1 MAYNQ
6 RELAFT
12 NQQKYSKI
20 LIFIGF
26 AFSYV
31 LRSVYTYDGRLG
43 GLAFAGQILVLLIF
57 VESMLGVLY
66 ISFFYLSAMKKY

>member
-1 MAYNQ
+1 MFQIFASIQ
-6 RELAFT
+6 T
-12 NQQKYSKI
+12 VIKI

-43 GLAFAGQILVLLIF
+43 GAAFAGQILVLLIF
-57 VESMLGVLY
+57 VESMFGVLY